1 MFSKSLRGLRIFHV
15 EKKESVLFWVGVNFM
30 TSSLVKEISSIVYQ
44 LWKKG

>member
-1 MFSKSLRGLRIFHV
+1 MYSKSLRGLRIFRV
-15 EKKESVLFWVGVNFM
+15 ETKESVLFWVGVNFM